1 MVGPMVRSFT
11 LTALVLV
18 TACPTEPASS
28 DTGPR
33 VLDAGQPSDVGS
45 MDAGTVTDPDRC
57 EENSDCRD
65 DQRCSLRGRC
75 YTGDCYEHGDCPPEQ
90 RCSKNRCIPRPET
103 ELGLVFERRFPNP
116 GSSHFSRFPT
126 NFSDGFGGALLDV
139 DGDGDLDLY
148 LGSHVPFDLQPEDR
162 PACLYSNESTP
173 SELILEPVGGH
184 CEIAPGFREGGQGID
199 VDADGRHELLITG
212 NRTLLLQRFYPTE
225 EIDDLLAE
233 VPDDDPRSNCNVATA
248 LPIDLDLDGRIDLYV
263 ACQTN
268 IRASG
273 PQGHVWMSNI
283 PMRQTADGSFQVM
296 SGYPWDDLV
305 NGGNT
310 LAIGAV
316 DIDHNGMIDLVLA
329 NDSFTTLAMPELVSD
344 TAPGLV
350 ILRSGPDEDL
360 PYPLLFF
367 GQGNAQSG
375 SYMGVANLFL
385 EGFGDHIFLS
395 DFGPNRL
402 VSWDANRRPVD
413 RRVEWG
419 VDLPGSVDEQ
429 LLFAW
434 GALADDFNR
443 DGKDDLFLTQ
453 GIEESPGSTSTGE
466 EHFDVIFLQREGR
479 FETYIDE
486 VGISRHDHLDS
497 GDDERFYSSR
507 GAVKA
512 DLDQDGYLEIIGAAF
527 EGRPR
532 FHSEVPLPSHHP
544 RCTLKP
550 IDRYVPTFGIGHAYR
565 DQNSPSWR
573 RWDVSGQLYFGTSPW
588 PIVPWQTGRFRFASG
603 YETDFNCAGQP
614 GPVELRE
621 PEWLELKD
629 GEIHLDLQWMLAPPS
644 AVKIA
649 YRSDQ
654 ETRIEEHSPAPRLAL
669 APQPGEHSLMV
680 ALDSRWIARWFE
692 LP

>member
-1 MVGPMVRSFT
+1 
-11 LTALVLV
+11 
-18 TACPTEPASS
+18 
-28 DTGPR
+28 
-33 VLDAGQPSDVGS
+33 
-45 MDAGTVTDPDRC
+45 
-57 EENSDCRD
+57 
-65 DQRCSLRGRC
+65 
-75 YTGDCYEHGDCPPEQ
+75 
-90 RCSKNRCIPRPET
+90 
-103 ELGLVFERRFPNP
+103 
-116 GSSHFSRFPT
+116 
-126 NFSDGFGGALLDV
+126 
-139 DGDGDLDLY
+139 
-148 LGSHVPFDLQPEDR
+148 
-162 PACLYSNESTP
+162 
-173 SELILEPVGGH
+173 
-184 CEIAPGFREGGQGID
+184 
-199 VDADGRHELLITG
+199 
-212 NRTLLLQRFYPTE
+212 
-225 EIDDLLAE
+225 
-233 VPDDDPRSNCNVATA
+233 
-248 LPIDLDLDGRIDLYV
+248 
-263 ACQTN
+263 
-268 IRASG
+268 
-273 PQGHVWMSNI
+273 
-283 PMRQTADGSFQVM
+283 
-296 SGYPWDDLV
+296 
-305 NGGNT
+305 
-310 LAIGAV
+310 
-316 DIDHNGMIDLVLA
+316 
-329 NDSFTTLAMPELVSD
+329 
-344 TAPGLV
+344 
-350 ILRSGPDEDL
+350 
-360 PYPLLFF
+360 
-367 GQGNAQSG
+367 
-375 SYMGVANLFL
+375 MGVANLFL

-565 DQNSPSWR
+565 DQNNTHPGGDGMSQVNS
-573 RWDVSGQLYFGTSPW
+573 TSNQSLAHRPLADGSFSVCQW
-588 PIVPWQTGRFRFASG
+588 LRNGLW
-603 YETDFNCAGQP
+603 CAGQP